1 MSIARTKSP
10 IAVTPVLGRMK
21 ELGADLVVEG
31 EWRVAESISAV
42 DEEVERARRA
52 VGLVDESARGKLLIQ
67 GMAAEALVTAA
78 FGMAAPAIERGAT
91 LTGMGAALYRLRH
104 DLFLASTPPG
114 GEKTVTGL
122 LEGVSQDGFVTVTD
136 ITHGRS
142 EFRLIGPRAAMV
154 MSKVCGLDFHPS
166 RFADGTARQTSVA
179 KTRQLV
185 VRRDAGSQNA
195 GIGARL
201 PAYAMLGGRASGRYF
216 WDVLLEAGAEFD
228 IAPIGQE
235 SVRGLDE

>member
-1 MSIARTKSP
+1 MSIARTHSP

-154 MSKVCGLDFHPS
+154 MSKVCLSLIHISEP
-166 RFADGTARQTSVA
+166 
-179 KTRQLV
+179 TR
-185 VRRDAGSQNA
+185 
-195 GIGARL
+195 
-201 PAYAMLGGRASGRYF
+201 PY
-216 WDVLLEAGAEFD
+216 
-228 IAPIGQE
+228 
-235 SVRGLDE
+235 

>member
-1 MSIARTKSP
+1 
-10 IAVTPVLGRMK
+10 
-21 ELGADLVVEG
+21 
-31 EWRVAESISAV
+31 
-42 DEEVERARRA
+42 
-52 VGLVDESARGKLLIQ
+52 
-67 GMAAEALVTAA
+67 
-78 FGMAAPAIERGAT
+78 
-91 LTGMGAALYRLRH
+91 MGAALYRLRH